1 MLLCSDLDIVWAEWG
16 LNKSAHR
23 WEINLNELLNFRGVG
38 FECLNALCGLEV
50 YFEMILLK
58 NEGIMWLNSQ
68 DYDWNGRRLGIFLL

>member
-16 LNKSAHR
+16 LNKSADR
-23 WEINLNELLNFRGVG
+23 WKINLNEFLNFRGVG
-38 FECLNALCGLEV
+38 FECLNTLCWLEV

-68 DYDWNGRRLGIFLL
+68 EYDWNSRRLGIFLL